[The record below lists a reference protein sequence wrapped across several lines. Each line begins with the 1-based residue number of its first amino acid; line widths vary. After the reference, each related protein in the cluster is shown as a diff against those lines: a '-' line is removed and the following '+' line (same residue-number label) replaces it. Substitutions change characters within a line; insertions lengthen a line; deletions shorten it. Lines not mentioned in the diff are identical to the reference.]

1 MINSFYLRPLC
12 RVGVLMVLSMLSV
25 VAQAKA
31 SERHGFNLRYWCE
44 LQSKD
49 YFLSQNL
56 TPYNWSASGVVA
68 GEARLVR
75 GRWKIANEVQ
85 NVNCRVLKGAPKRFA
100 VIQIPSQPF
109 TQPVHESE
117 HVINTKKQL
126 HRWCKYKSA
135 QLFLQQSEAAL
146 YNWVILPTIKS
157 DKLTIRGRWTVDKV
171 NRTVQCSI
179 VKGSAEKY
187 ANIVLE

>member
-1 MINSFYLRPLC
+1 MINSICSRPLR
-12 RVGVLMVLSMLSV
+12 RVCVIVVLSMLSV
-25 VAQAKA
+25 IAQAR
-31 SERHGFNLRYWCE
+31 ERHGFNLQHWCE

-49 YFLSQNL
+49 FFLSQNI

-68 GEARLVR
+68 GEAHLVR
-75 GRWKIANEVQ
+75 GRWKIGNDEQ

-100 VIQIPSQPF
+100 VIQIPSQSF
-109 TQPVHESE
+109 IQSMRESE
-117 HVINTKKQL
+117 HVINAKKQL
-126 HRWCKYKSA
+126 RRWCKFKSA

-146 YNWVILPTIKS
+146 YNWAILPTIKS

-187 ANIVLE
+187 ATIIIE